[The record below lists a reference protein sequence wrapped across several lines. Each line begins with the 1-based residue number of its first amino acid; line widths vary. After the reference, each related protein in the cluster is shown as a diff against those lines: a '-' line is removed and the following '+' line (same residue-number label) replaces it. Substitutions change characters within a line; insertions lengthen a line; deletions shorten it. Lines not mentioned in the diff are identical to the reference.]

1 LSRNPGADALGA
13 PPTAP
18 PPREVPRARPSLAVV
33 ALLHARPP
41 VIRPLATIVCVAL
54 LALIAT
60 AILHD
65 SADGLDGLALAAL
78 VLAVGVAWRV
88 SHVGYARHR
97 DSDQRFRAAFEHGPV
112 GIALLDSDGLVQRAN
127 PSFCRQTG
135 FQPEELHGVALSTLA
150 AEAALGDVTGDLV
163 EQRFVRRD
171 GSTGWALWQRSPLL
185 DRRARALGYIA
196 HSVDISARK
205 VAERELRW
213 NAEHDALTSLP
224 NRDGFLRRLD
234 DALERRRGGGLGE
247 VAVLFVDL
255 DDFKVVNDSLGH
267 EAGDRLLETVAQRL
281 RRILR
286 PGDLIARF
294 GGDEFTILLPHVG
307 GEHDARRVAAR
318 LARSLEAPLQLDGQ
332 ERYVTASVGV
342 SLTGPTGRDGEPQA
356 LLRDADAAMY
366 RAKELGKAR
375 CEVFDDSMRV
385 AAMERLELEGALRTA
400 IDDGGLTLVYQP
412 QVALP
417 HGEVIGVE
425 ALLRWDHPR
434 HGTIH
439 PQQFI
444 PIAERTGLIVPIGA
458 WVLRE
463 ACRQLAL
470 WAPTDLVMA
479 VNVSPRQLIDPAFA
493 TIVARAID
501 DAGVDPRQ
509 ICLEITESA
518 VLSELETT
526 STTLRGLKALGV
538 RLAIDDFGVGHA
550 SLRHLRDLL
559 PVDTLKIDKSFVDGV
574 TAGGED
580 TAIVEAVVHLAHALG
595 LDAVAEGVESAEQA
609 DLLQGMACESAQGFH
624 FARPLRPAAVAELM
638 AAA

>member
-1 LSRNPGADALGA
+1 VS
-13 PPTAP
+13 
-18 PPREVPRARPSLAVV
+18 
-33 ALLHARPP
+33 
-41 VIRPLATIVCVAL
+41 RPLGTAL
-54 LALIAT
+54 AAGVLALTAA

-65 SADGLDGLALAAL
+65 RVDALDALALAAL
-78 VLAVGVAWRV
+78 AVGAVAAWWAGER
-88 SHVGYARHR
+88 GRARRR

-112 GIALLDSDGLVQRAN
+112 GIALLDCDGLIQGAN

-135 FQPEELHGVALSTLA
+135 YPAEDLGGIALSSLA
-150 AEAALGDVTGDLV
+150 ADVPLGDGRGALA

-171 GSTGWALWQRSPLL
+171 GTTGWALWQRSPLQ
-185 DRRARALGYIA
+185 DRRGRPLGYIA
-196 HSVDISARK
+196 HSVDISDRK
-205 VAERELRW
+205 GAERELRW
-213 NAEHDALTSLP
+213 NAEHDALTGLP

-267 EAGDRLLETVAQRL
+267 EAGDRLLEAVAQRL

-294 GGDEFTILLPHVG
+294 GGDEFTILLPAVG
-307 GEHDARRVAAR
+307 GEPDARRVAAR
-318 LARSLEAPLQLDGQ
+318 LARALDAPLDLDGQ

-342 SLTGPTGRDGEPQA
+342 SLTGPVAPGRDREPHA

-400 IDDGGLTLVYQP
+400 LDDGGLALVYQP
-412 QVALP
+412 QVSLP
-417 HGEVIGVE
+417 GGELTGVE
-425 ALLRWDHPR
+425 ALLRWQHPR
-434 HGTIH
+434 HGTIR
-439 PQQFI
+439 PEQFI

-463 ACRQLAL
+463 ACRQLAR

-479 VNVSPRQLIDPAFA
+479 VNVSPRQLVDPGFA
-493 TIVARAID
+493 TTVARAID

-526 STTLRGLKALGV
+526 SATLRGLKSLGV

-595 LDAVAEGVESAEQA
+595 LEAIAEGVESAEQA
-609 DLLQGMACESAQGFH
+609 ALLQGMACQSAQGFH
-624 FARPLRPAAVAELM
+624 FARPLRPAAVAALM